1 MTKSS
6 ILNELLKIYSFT
18 DYAKCSVSGNSLLF
32 RLNETLFVE
41 LEGCS
46 PSHHNGVSQVLVHIH
61 HKTRGIITTKLYHF
75 NQLFSSPDRECV
87 AFLND
92 QNELVWNTN
101 VSTELVDGWIRQLE
115 TFLRFYR

>member
-6 ILNELLKIYSFT
+6 ILNELLKTYSFT

-46 PSHHNGVSQVLVHIH
+46 PSHHNGVSQVLVQIH
-61 HKTRGIITTKLYHF
+61 HKTRGIITSKLYRF
-75 NQLFSSPDRECV
+75 NQLFLNPDRECV
-87 AFLND
+87 VFLND
-92 QNELVWNTN
+92 ENELVWSPD
-101 VSTELVDGWIRQLE
+101 VPTELVDRWVRQLE